1 MSNKKRSTKSYQKN
15 DDLYKFRKYLKVQG
29 KKKLKH
35 PKLIVDEFDE
45 QFGFM
50 GLTSSK
56 YKGRGHKN
64 IELCKN
70 PQIIKGFRRKDPSFL
85 RRKIEYDFKNQFSEI
100 LDDYILSDEDKKRL
114 KQYVELH
121 KKKR

>member
-1 MSNKKRSTKSYQKN
+1 MSNKKRYTKSHQK
-15 DDLYKFRKYLKVQG
+15 DHDLYKFRKYLKVQG

-64 IELCKN
+64 IQLGMN
-70 PQIIKGFRRKDPSFL
+70 PQIINGVRKKDSSFL

-100 LDDYILSDEDKKRL
+100 LNNYILSDEDKNRL
-114 KQYVELH
+114 RQYVEMH